1 MLSIEHVSKSFKDVK
16 AVNDVSLDIQPGRIY
31 GLLGAN
37 GAGKTTM
44 FRMILNI
51 ITPDEGTIT
60 YNGNKLTIANS
71 HIIGYLPEERSL
83 YQREKVGDQV
93 VYLAKIKGLSTR
105 EAEKRLDYLLDRFGI
120 TEYKSRK
127 LRELSKGNQQKVGF
141 IVALIHDPE
150 IIILDEPFTGLDPL
164 NARLFKDWIR
174 EVAQSGRTIIFSS
187 HRMDVIEELCEEMAL
202 MKKGRIILQGKIK
215 EIKEAYKK
223 KNIII
228 RGEGLSEKEF
238 AKVPGV
244 NKVMFYNDEYMIS
257 IDEAKVIR
265 DLLDIVREKTVI
277 TKFIQEEPSLDEI
290 FIAKMGEKYEG

>member
-174 EVAQSGRTIIFSS
+174 EVAQSGRTIIFTS

-215 EIKEAYKK
+215 EIKEAYKR

-228 RGEGLSEKEF
+228 RGEGLSTEEF
-238 AKVPGV
+238 VKVPGV
-244 NKVMFYNDEYMIS
+244 NKVDYNNDEYKIS
-257 IDEAKVIR
+257 INEAKVMK
-265 DLLDIVREKTVI
+265 DLLNIVREKTVI

-290 FIAKMGEKYEG
+290 FIAKMGEKYED